1 MAKQLARAETC
12 WPQGSACTAVEKE
25 EEEKDGRSD
34 AYESS
39 DEGPTDDDADDVADG
54 TDGAPVVVA
63 VVVGK
68 TGEGAAAAGAGAG
81 AAAAAAA
88 VVGTKTVS
96 SWARQDRNAELA
108 ATAAAA
114 TMPKHRARRF
124 MAMTW

>member
-1 MAKQLARAETC
+1 MVKQVERAEIC

-25 EEEKDGRSD
+25 EPEKDGRSD

-39 DEGPTDDDADDVADG
+39 DEGPTDDADDAA
-54 TDGAPVVVA
+54 DGAPVVVV

-68 TGEGAAAAGAGAG
+68 TGEGALTAGAGAG
-81 AAAAAAA
+81 AAA

-114 TMPKHRARRF
+114 AMPKHRARRF
-124 MAMTW
+124 MALTG